1 MSKFGDL
8 GGIRDELDALAPQTN
23 SAVFEAPLSALDESA
38 QQLRIDMREEGL
50 NELADSMASVGLVQP
65 IAVADIGGGR
75 YMIVAGHRRVA
86 AAKAL
91 GWEKI
96 PANIVEDKGAA
107 TLALEGLIENI
118 QREDLAP
125 LELALA
131 IDRAM
136 AVSGTKASD
145 FAKMIGKTPVWLSKA
160 RALLSLP
167 QEVLD
172 ALALS
177 LSPQERRRLGL
188 DALAELSRVEDEELC
203 VSLFARLR
211 SGEIGRDEMRE
222 EIRRAKT
229 APVVMESVSGGV
241 AVATFGDFGF
251 MDMGA
256 EETECERVFETSFAA
271 ADIVESEEAAA
282 IEYKPVVETSGG
294 VVAAESDDAPEA
306 VLRYIEQM
314 NEAQLL
320 KLQEA
325 VAARLAKLE
334 KDTDEF
340 SFSFEATADAR
351 KGVPYVAKL
360 VIKDGKLDREFFD
373 LSRSRGAKSGITVYG
388 DYKAK
393 AGDILEIREGGSWK
407 NDYRYFYEVSK
418 IGELVKIGSASSSS
432 DKVAIERRLKNK

>member
-8 GGIRDELDALAPQTN
+8 GGIRNELDALAPQTN

-38 QQLRIDMREEGL
+38 QQLRIDMSEEGL
-50 NELADSMASVGLVQP
+50 TELADSMASVGLVQP

-96 PANIVEDKGAA
+96 PANIVPDKGAA

-136 AVSGTKASD
+136 AVSGAKASD

-229 APVVMESVSGGV
+229 APIVAESVSGGV

-251 MDMGA
+251 MEMGA
-256 EETECERVFETSFAA
+256 EAVECERVFETSFAA
-271 ADIVESEEAAA
+271 ADIVESEEEAAV
-282 IEYKPVVETSGG
+282 IEYKPVVETSPN
-294 VVAAESDDAPEA
+294 VVVEAESDDAPEA
-306 VLRYIEQM
+306 VLRYIDQM

-325 VAARLAKLE
+325 VAARLSTFAKTTKQPFVL
-334 KDTDEF
+334 KL
-340 SFSFEATADAR
+340 SYNKY
-351 KGVPYVAKL
+351 KGSGKCWVAKL
-360 VIKDGKLDREFFD
+360 DEYGGRLGFVEPHVTRKSDTYRGEKTFLLEDGLYE
-373 LSRSRGAKSGITVYG
+373 SN
-388 DYKAK
+388 
-393 AGDILEIREGGSWK
+393 EGGTKSNDSRKRFEVK
-407 NDYRYFYEVSK
+407 NGV
-418 IGELVKIGSASSSS
+418 V
-432 DKVAIERRLKNK
+432 V